1 MPLKRIT
8 LQHQRKSRNYKI
20 HSNIYSHQTESGE
33 KIKRNTNN
41 PLSALKQPKSH
52 PKTTKKPDLER
63 KSKGMI
69 KKKI

>member
-8 LQHQRKSRNYKI
+8 LQHQRKSRNYKT

-52 PKTTKKPDLER
+52 QKTTKKTGSGEKIER
-63 KSKGMI
+63 ND